1 MPCRNLHAAT
11 EETILKTL
19 IIAEAGVNHNGDL
32 ALARELIDVAAEAGA
47 DLVKFQTF
55 SADRLVTTD
64 ARKADYQDLSTGTDE
79 SQHAMIRRLELTRD
93 MHEALIAHC
102 KFRGIQFFS
111 SGFDPESI
119 DLLVE
124 LGLDRF
130 KVPSGEITNLQYLRH
145 VGRYRKPVILST
157 GMATLGEIE
166 AALEV
171 LERAGTP
178 RDRVTVLHCNTEYPT
193 PMVDVNLRAMLAIRD
208 AFGVAVGYSDH
219 TSGIEVAIAAVAL
232 GATVIE
238 KHFTL
243 DRNLPGP
250 DHNAS
255 LEPEELKAM
264 VAAIRNIEVAL
275 GDGIKRLTPS
285 EAKNKPVARKSL
297 VARQAI
303 RAGEVFGEHN
313 ITAKR
318 PGTGISPMRWDE
330 VIGRTALRDFAADEL
345 IEL

>member
-1 MPCRNLHAAT
+1 MNV
-11 EETILKTL
+11 L

-32 ALARELIDVAAEAGA
+32 ALARQLIDVAAEAGA

-55 SADRLVTTD
+55 SADRLVTTH
-64 ARKADYQDLSTGTDE
+64 AKKADYQIQTTDAGE

-102 KFRGIQFFS
+102 KVRGIRFFS
-111 SGFDPESI
+111 TGFDLDSI

-124 LGLDRF
+124 LGLDCL
-130 KVPSGEITNLQYLRH
+130 KIPSGEITNLPYLRH
-145 VGRYRKPVILST
+145 VGRYGKQVIIST

-166 AALEV
+166 AALDV
-171 LERAGTP
+171 LEQAGTP
-178 RDRVTVLHCNTEYPT
+178 RDRITVLHCNTEYPT
-193 PMVDVNLRAMLAIRD
+193 PMADVNLRAMLTIRD

-219 TSGIEVAIAAVAL
+219 TQGIEVAIAAVAL

-250 DHNAS
+250 DHKAS
-255 LEPEELKAM
+255 LEPDELKAM
-264 VAAIRNIEVAL
+264 VAAIRNIEQAM
-275 GDGIKRLTPS
+275 GDGIKRPSAS
-285 EAKNKPVARKSL
+285 EAKNKPIARKSL
-297 VARQAI
+297 VAACAI
-303 RAGEVFGEHN
+303 RAGECFNETNLAV
-313 ITAKR
+313 KR
-318 PGTGISPMRWDE
+318 PGTGLSPMRWDE
-330 VIGRTALRDFAADEL
+330 VLGRKAPRDFAPDEL

>member
-1 MPCRNLHAAT
+1 
-11 EETILKTL
+11 LKTL

-32 ALARELIDVAAEAGA
+32 ALARQLIDVAAEAGA

-55 SADRLVTTD
+55 SADRLVTTH
-64 ARKADYQDLSTGTDE
+64 AGKADYQTRTTDAGE
-79 SQHAMIRRLELTRD
+79 SQHTMIRRLELTRD
-93 MHEALIAHC
+93 MHEALSAHC
-102 KFRGIQFFS
+102 NTRGIQFFS
-111 SGFDPESI
+111 TGFDSESI

-130 KVPSGEITNLQYLRH
+130 KIPSGEITNLPYLRH
-145 VGRYRKPVILST
+145 VGHYGKRVILST

-171 LERAGTP
+171 LEQAGTP
-178 RDRVTVLHCNTEYPT
+178 RDRITVLHCNTEYPT
-193 PMVDVNLRAMLAIRD
+193 PMADVNLRAMLTIRD

-250 DHNAS
+250 DHKAS
-255 LEPEELKAM
+255 LEPDEFKAM
-264 VAAIRNIEVAL
+264 VAAIRNIEKAL
-275 GDGIKRLTPS
+275 GDGIKRSSAS
-285 EAKNKPVARKSL
+285 EAKNKPIARRSL
-297 VARQAI
+297 VAASAI
-303 RAGEVFGEHN
+303 RAGEVFSETN
-313 ITAKR
+313 LTVKR
-318 PGTGISPMRWDE
+318 PGTGLSPMRWEE
-330 VIGRTALRDFAADEL
+330 VLGRKAPRDFAPDEL